1 MPKIPW
7 WVWALGLGGVGYL
20 LYKSFSGA
28 AAAVGAGATV
38 ATNAVSSGVADLW
51 LSLPLVGLPPQV
63 TVLGSIQLPNGGL
76 VPLSSLQ
83 PSQIRNGPDGTS
95 VLANVSGNIYQLS
108 PSNTQ
113 GNYPATL
120 IGPAPAGS

>member
-7 WVWALGLGGVGYL
+7 WVWALGLGAVGYL
-20 LYKSFSGA
+20 LYKTVVKVP
-28 AAAVGAGATV
+28 AAVNADTG
-38 ATNAVSSGVADLW
+38 AVSQGIADIW
-51 LSLPLVGLPPQV
+51 LSLPLVGLPANMQ
-63 TVLGSIQLPNGGL
+63 VLGSVQLPNGSL

-83 PSQIRNGPDGTS
+83 SGQIRNDPNEN
-95 VLANVSGNIYQLS
+95 VLADINGTIYQLS
-108 PSNTQ
+108 PSNAQ